1 MRASQKKKGLNDLKN
16 EKNIFNSELIILEK
30 TFLNFTGNEYIM
42 TFTTKSD
49 KELDSTDS
57 LVTKNENGREYF
69 LRYHLK
75 HHDVSYYPVYNGNTP
90 EDIDFIKNKFSFPP
104 SDRELIDIGYDIPKP

>member
-57 LVTKNENGREYF
+57 LVTKNETGREYF
-69 LRYHLK
+69 VRYSLNHY
-75 HHDVSYYPVYNGNTP
+75 DVSYYPVYNGNTP